1 MDFRFT
7 GLDIFQKT
15 PCLAAVLG
23 PLRPG
28 RLFKTRFMDTQH
40 IEPRRTKV
48 KSHMV
53 QFIFE
58 QVSLVTRA
66 SFWLP
71 MNLTSMGG
79 VQGTFDCLGRVTY
92 ATA

>member
-1 MDFRFT
+1 MFGGSS
-7 GLDIFQKT
+7 GLLQ
-15 PCLAAVLG
+15 PVRLARKV
-23 PLRPG
+23 
-28 RLFKTRFMDTQH
+28 RFMDTQH
-40 IEPRRTKV
+40 SGPQRPKV

-79 VQGTFDCLGRVTY
+79 AGELL
-92 ATA
+92 TA